1 MKRLNKDYFQKNY
14 LMSYKSISWWEDE
27 INEYVEFFERAE
39 KGTKYSQ
46 RIIDHNKEAYGALV
60 ARGNIEAR
68 ILDGIEI
75 EFEKYNAQKKKK

>member
-1 MKRLNKDYFQKNY
+1 MKKLNKDYFQETY

-39 KGTKYSQ
+39 KGQKYSD
-46 RIIDHNKEAYGALV
+46 RVIESNKEAYAALV
-60 ARGNIEAR
+60 GRGNVEAN